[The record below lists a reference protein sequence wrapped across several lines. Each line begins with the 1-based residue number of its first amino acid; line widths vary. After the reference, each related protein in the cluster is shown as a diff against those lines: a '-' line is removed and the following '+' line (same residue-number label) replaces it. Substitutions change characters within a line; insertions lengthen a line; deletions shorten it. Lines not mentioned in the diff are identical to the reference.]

1 MSQASYDAYRFI
13 TNVVSPFVSR
23 DKILYQLTQQT
34 RLEWEVVANIAS
46 NHSIVQALYPE
57 IIERKLE
64 DLMPNDFMSHIHQM
78 HALNCKRNEMMR
90 KQLIDAVL
98 VINNLGIK
106 PLLMKGAAQLLLD
119 TFSNISDRL
128 MVDLDI
134 LLPSDEIKRVSNQL
148 IATGYKFSGDHMDFV
163 HTHHHYPPLI
173 KQGECAMIELHR
185 DLMFH
190 EQQHVFPTEHAWAN
204 TIDVA
209 LPNMA
214 EANVLV
220 PAYRIFHSFLHLYVV
235 DKLYHL
241 GHVEIRY
248 LHELAR
254 TQFIYSS
261 NIDWD
266 EMLAYAREHGVVKHL
281 CANLYVASKFMNILG
296 LEEVI
301 NRPNIGSMCHYIR
314 VCSKLKYDWFDALDK
329 KLVRRAKHLRSKF
342 N

>member
-1 MSQASYDAYRFI
+1 MSQAYYDAYRFI
-13 TNVVSPFVSR
+13 ANVVSPFVSR
-23 DKILYQLTQQT
+23 DKILYQLTQHAP
-34 RLEWEVVANIAS
+34 LEWEVVAKIAS

-57 IIERKLE
+57 VIEKKLE
-64 DLMPNDFMSHIHQM
+64 GLMPDDFMSYINRM
-78 HALNCKRNEMMR
+78 HALNCKRNAMMR

-98 VINNLGIK
+98 VINNIGVK
-106 PLLMKGAAQLLLD
+106 PLLMKGAAHLLLD

-134 LLPSDEIKRVSNQL
+134 LVPSDEIKRVSNKL
-148 IATGYKFSGDHMDFV
+148 IATGYKYSGDHMDFV
-163 HTHHHYPPLI
+163 HAHHHYPPLI

-204 TIDVA
+204 TIDIT

-214 EANVLV
+214 EAIVLV
-220 PAYRIFHSFLHLYVV
+220 PAYRIFHSFLHRYLV
-235 DKLYHL
+235 DKFYHL
-241 GHVEIRY
+241 GHVEIRN

-266 EMLAYAREHGVVKHL
+266 EMLAYAREHGVVKQL

-296 LEEVI
+296 LDEVI
-301 NRPNIGSMCHYIR
+301 NRSNIESMCYYIR

-329 KLVRRAKHLRSKF
+329 KFARRVKLLRSKF